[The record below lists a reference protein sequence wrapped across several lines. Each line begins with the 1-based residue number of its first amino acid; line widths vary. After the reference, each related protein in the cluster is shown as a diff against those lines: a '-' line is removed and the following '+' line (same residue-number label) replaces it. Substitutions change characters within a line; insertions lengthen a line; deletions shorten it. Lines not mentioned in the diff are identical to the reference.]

1 MPDTTSQRPLR
12 ADSERTVRLILE
24 TAERVLSD
32 DPAASL
38 AQIAA
43 AAGVARTTV
52 HRRFVSREALLDAL
66 ASHAFR
72 QVEEAIDAG
81 RPETAPPMVAL
92 HQVTANV
99 IEVKSSWR
107 FAVHQPQL
115 RDPEAIAAHERIFA
129 KGMRLLERARDAEL
143 LRPGADLPWAQRVYH
158 ALIEQAIQERAA
170 SGLDPDTLAAAVVD
184 TLLRGVGPL
193 KR

>member
-1 MPDTTSQRPLR
+1 MPDPTRERPLR
-12 ADSERTVRLILE
+12 ADTERTVRTILE
-24 TAERVLSD
+24 TAEHVLSE
-32 DPAASL
+32 DPGASL

-52 HRRFVSREALLDAL
+52 HRRFVSREALLDAM

-99 IEVKSSWR
+99 IQAKSGWR
-107 FAVHQPQL
+107 FAISQPQL
-115 RDPEAIAAHERIFA
+115 RDPEAVAAHQRIFA
-129 KGMRLLERARDAEL
+129 KGLLLLERAQEAEL
-143 LRPGADLPWAQRVYH
+143 LRPGTDLDWAQRVYH
-158 ALIEQAIQERAA
+158 ALIEQAILEAA
-170 SGLDPDTLAAAVVD
+170 TSDLDPDALAAAVVD
-184 TLLRGVGPL
+184 TLLNGVGPL